1 MKPVVVLVGRPNV
14 GKSTL
19 FNALTR
25 SRAAIVADEPGVT
38 RDRHYGDGRIGDR
51 AYLVVDTGGLG
62 GADNDS
68 HQDVMSSQ
76 TRLAIAEADAI
87 ILIADVR
94 SGLVAADQELAAELR
109 RLGKPVTLAVN
120 KAEGME
126 PTLAEAEF
134 HSLGLGPPIAL
145 SATHREGLNRLM
157 EQVLGALPPAAVEPD
172 DNVPQDSA
180 PRIAVVGRPNVGK
193 STLVNRLLGEDRMV
207 VADQPGTTR
216 DAIHVPFV
224 HRGRHYILID
234 TAGVRRRARVHE
246 AVEKHSVVRTLQAVS
261 EADVVILVLD
271 ASQEVS
277 EQDISLA
284 GHVLEQG
291 RAVVIAVNK
300 WDVAD
305 EHHRYWIRRE
315 LDRKLTFLDF
325 AAPHFISALD
335 GQGVGQLLPA
345 VDRARAAA
353 TRTLP
358 TPRLNRILARAIQ
371 QNPPP
376 RVGGHRPKLR
386 YAHQGG
392 RNPPRIV
399 IHGGRTGQIP
409 ASYRRYLANTFR
421 RAFRLEGTPVVIDFQ
436 SGDNPYAGRG

>member
-38 RDRHYGDGRIGDR
+38 RDRQYGDGRTGDR
-51 AYLVVDTGGLG
+51 DYFVVDTGGLAVAG
-62 GADNDS
+62 DGLRAL
-68 HQDVMSSQ
+68 MSAQ
-76 TRLAIAEADAI
+76 TRQAISEADSI
-87 ILIADVR
+87 VLITDAR
-94 SGLVAADQELAAELR
+94 QGLTAQDRELATELR
-109 RLGKPVTLAVN
+109 RLNRPVTVAVN

-126 PTLAEAEF
+126 AAVAEAEF
-134 HSLGLGPPIAL
+134 HALGLGAPVAV
-145 SATHREGLNRLM
+145 SAAHREGLDRLM
-157 EQVLGALPPAAVEPD
+157 DQALASLPPAAEEPAA
-172 DNVPQDSA
+172 PREA

-193 STLVNRLLGEDRMV
+193 STLVNRLLGEERMV
-207 VADQPGTTR
+207 VADEPGTTR
-216 DAIHVPFV
+216 DAIRIPFT
-224 HRGRHYILID
+224 HHGREYVLID

-246 AVEKHSVVRTLQAVS
+246 TIEKHSVIRTLQAVA

-291 RAVVIAVNK
+291 RAVVLAVNK
-300 WDVAD
+300 WDAPD
-305 EHHRYWIRRE
+305 EEQRRWIRRE
-315 LDRKLTFLDF
+315 LERKLTFLDF
-325 AAPHFISALD
+325 AAPHFISALE
-335 GQGVGQLLPA
+335 GRGVAELLPA
-345 VDRARAAA
+345 VDRAYASARCH
-353 TRTLP
+353 LP
-358 TPRLNRILARAIQ
+358 TPRLNRLLARAVE

-376 RVGGHRPKLR
+376 RTGGHRPKLR

-399 IHGGRTGQIP
+399 IHGTRAEHVP
-409 ASYRRYLANTFR
+409 ESYRRYLANTVR
-421 RAFRLEGTPVVIDFQ
+421 RVFRLEGTPVVIEFQ
-436 SGDNPYAGRG
+436 SGDNPFAARRARGG